1 MSSSWTHFTL
11 DRRSPAYWR
20 VTFDHSPINTTI
32 TATTTRELSEL
43 VDLIER
49 ETQLNVV
56 VF

>member
-20 VTFDHSPINTTI
+20 ATFDHSPINTI
-32 TATTTRELSEL
+32 TARELSEL
-43 VDLIER
+43 LDLIER